1 MSTTEPTITTTK
13 TMKTDRH
20 RFRRT
25 LALVVALAALVAALA
40 TMSLAAGDAQAK
52 KGGKPPASTPGPVI
66 AFTSYRDSNAE
77 IYTMNSDGSNLR
89 NLTNN
94 PASDTEAEI
103 SPDGTKIAFV
113 STRDGGILNPEIYV
127 MNADGSN
134 QQRLT
139 KNDDTNAA
147 DRHPTWD
154 PTGQRI
160 AFASNRD
167 GNQEI
172 YTMFADGS
180 GQENLTNNPARDFAP
195 AYSPAGTDTAGTST
209 IAFET
214 NRTGNAEIFFMDY
227 KGNNPYQLTN
237 NPAGD
242 FGVTYA
248 PDPIDS
254 WNRAFTRAVPTQ
266 GGGFNYEIYQ
276 MSYLAV
282 TQTNLTNS
290 PATETDPSYSPD
302 GTKIAF
308 TTDRAGNE
316 EIYSMTRDGSSPT
329 NLTNNA
335 ASDED
340 PDWGVAP
347 AR

>member
-1 MSTTEPTITTTK
+1 MTRSTQTPPIL
-13 TMKTDRH
+13 
-20 RFRRT
+20 RT
-25 LALVVALAALVAALA
+25 LSVVLVALAVAATLA
-40 TMSLAAGDAQAK
+40 MSFAGYAQAEKK
-52 KGGKPPASTPGPVI
+52 KGQDEMKRPPGSVQGPII
-66 AFTSYRDSNAE
+66 AFTSDRDGNEE
-77 IYTMNSDGSNLR
+77 IYKMNEDGSKQTRLTKNLSGTR
-89 NLTNN
+89 DYQ
-94 PASDTEAEI
+94 PAV
-103 SPDGTKIAFV
+103 SPDGKKIAFV
-113 STRDGGILNPEIYV
+113 STRDGALNPEIYV

-139 KNDDTNAA
+139 KNDDINAV
-147 DRHPTWD
+147 DRSPTWD

-167 GNQEI
+167 GNYEI
-172 YTMFADGS
+172 YTMFDTGS
-180 GQENLTNNPARDFAP
+180 GQEILTNNPARDFAP
-195 AYSPAGTDTAGTST
+195 AYSPAGTDTNGTST

-242 FGVTYA
+242 FGPTYA

-276 MSYLAV
+276 MTYLGV

-290 PATETDPSYSPD
+290 PARETDPSYSPD

-308 TTDRAGNE
+308 TTDRTGNE
-316 EIYSMTRDGSSPT
+316 EIYSMNRDGSS
-329 NLTNNA
+329 LTKLTDNA

-340 PDWGVAP
+340 PDWGVASP
-347 AR
+347 R

>member
-1 MSTTEPTITTTK
+1 MSPTETITTT
-13 TMKTDRH
+13 TTTKTDRH

-25 LALVVALAALVAALA
+25 LALVVALAVLAAGLA
-40 TMSLAAGDAQAK
+40 MALAAGDAQDK
-52 KGGKPPASTPGPVI
+52 KVKPPASAPAGPMI
-66 AFTSYRDSNAE
+66 AFTSNRDGNQE
-77 IYTMNSDGSNLR
+77 IYSMNSDGSNLR

-94 PASDTEAEI
+94 PASDTEPEI

-113 STRDGGILNPEIYV
+113 STRDGILNPEIYT

-139 KNDDTNAA
+139 KDDTNVA
-147 DRHPTWD
+147 DVHPTWSPD
-154 PTGQRI
+154 GGRI

-172 YTMFADGS
+172 YTMNAADGS
-180 GQENLTNNPARDFAP
+180 GQENLTNNPARDSAP
-195 AYSPAGTDTAGTST
+195 AYSPAATNASGTST

-214 NRTGNAEIFFMDY
+214 NRTGNTEIFFMDNH
-227 KGNNPYQLTN
+227 GNNPYQLTN
-237 NPAGD
+237 NPTGD

-248 PDPIDS
+248 PDPIDH
-254 WNRAFTRAVPTQ
+254 WNRAFTRVVPTQ
-266 GGGFNYEIYQ
+266 DGGYNYEIYQ

-290 PATETDPSYSPD
+290 PATETDPSYSPE

-316 EIYSMTRDGSSPT
+316 EIYSMNRDGSSPT

-335 ASDED
+335 AGDED
-340 PDWGVAP
+340 PDWGVASLQ
-347 AR
+347 